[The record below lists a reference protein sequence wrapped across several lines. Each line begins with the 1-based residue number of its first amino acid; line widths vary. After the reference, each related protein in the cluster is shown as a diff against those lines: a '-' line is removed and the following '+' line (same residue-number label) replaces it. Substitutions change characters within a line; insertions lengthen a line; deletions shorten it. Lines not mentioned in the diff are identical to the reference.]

1 MIAEVI
7 VNSVAKE
14 LNRVFDYGVPNNL
27 DVVVGVRVLVPFG
40 YRKQNEIGYV
50 KVLNKIREE
59 VTSVELK
66 KYLVLIL

>member
-50 KVLNKIREE
+50 IR
-59 VTSVELK
+59 LK
-66 KYLVLIL
+66 EKSD